1 MRFTIFTL
9 MFTLIGAFGLIAGC
23 NNRAYEIPTGVQPIT
38 LPELS
43 KLDTVAQSKIKSA
56 CTSILQIQTGERE
69 LPLQPDDLAT
79 QYATVGQLLHA
90 YSFLDEAAICY
101 KNAIL
106 LDPDNNLPWNYLL
119 AQIYLDTH
127 DTSAAIKYLREA
139 ERVYITLN
147 KTTPELLHAIYY
159 YLGDAYLSLNQPE
172 EAQNA
177 FENSLQIRN
186 NAIVHWGLG
195 KIALA
200 TEPETAIKHLQ
211 DALKLNPNARNTHY
225 SLMMAYSKIGNNR
238 QAQLHK
244 TAFEQGSTE
253 LSIPDKLMQAV
264 GDLRDSPAALRA
276 RGDTALFLYGD
287 YPTAIKLYSNALK
300 HSPNDPSLHLNLGL
314 AKFRMGLV
322 QAASAHFND
331 TLAIDPAHS
340 RAITGLGLI
349 ALSKD
354 DMPGALSHLQ
364 RAVEIEPNSREIR
377 QTYVNTLLQNNDPAA
392 AIEHLQHIVD
402 LFPADQTAMTLLI
415 YCQLTDG
422 QFENAQQQLETG
434 LKLFPEDQAVAYYGV
449 YAFAAGK
456 EAQRNISKASQL
468 SSKLGGESR
477 LVADGYVL
485 AGQGKFTEAVASE
498 ERLKI
503 PFNLDP
509 YSKSRL
515 PQIIRYDAL

>member
-1 MRFTIFTL
+1 
-9 MFTLIGAFGLIAGC
+9 
-23 NNRAYEIPTGVQPIT
+23 
-38 LPELS
+38 
-43 KLDTVAQSKIKSA
+43 
-56 CTSILQIQTGERE
+56 
-69 LPLQPDDLAT
+69 
-79 QYATVGQLLHA
+79 
-90 YSFLDEAAICY
+90 
-101 KNAIL
+101 
-106 LDPDNNLPWNYLL
+106 
-119 AQIYLDTH
+119 
-127 DTSAAIKYLREA
+127 
-139 ERVYITLN
+139 
-147 KTTPELLHAIYY
+147 
-159 YLGDAYLSLNQPE
+159 
-172 EAQNA
+172 
-177 FENSLQIRN
+177 
-186 NAIVHWGLG
+186 
-195 KIALA
+195 
-200 TEPETAIKHLQ
+200 
-211 DALKLNPNARNTHY
+211 
-225 SLMMAYSKIGNNR
+225 
-238 QAQLHK
+238 
-244 TAFEQGSTE
+244 
-253 LSIPDKLMQAV
+253 MQAV

-276 RGDTALFLYGD
+276 RGDAALFLYGD

-422 QFENAQQQLETG
+422 RFENAQQQLETG